1 MCSFSRKGIIGTT
14 GKVWTRVRSQYCF
27 SVIFMILITVLY
39 SSLSKVFLSLL
50 AVLWNSAFRW
60 YIFPFLLCFLL
71 LFFSQLFVR
80 LPQTTILPFCISSWG
95 WFGSMTP
102 VQCHEPL
109 SIVLQALCL
118 SDMIPSIYLSLPLY
132 NRKGFDLSL
141 T

>member
-80 LPQTTILPFCISSWG
+80 PSQTTILPCCIS
-95 WFGSMTP
+95 FGGMVLVTISCTMLQTSI
-102 VQCHEPL
+102 CHSSGTL
-109 SIVLQALCL
+109 FIRSNLL
-118 SDMIPSIYLSLPLY
+118 
-132 NRKGFDLSL
+132 DLFL
-141 T
+141 TSTV